1 MMAKVI
7 FTLVALALQYL
18 LLHSHKTGPSPWIW
32 IASTSAVLM
41 LVGVSSLR
49 VVASGGWLF
58 ALLLLWLR
66 HRSARLLPK
75 GTSNEP

>member
-7 FTLVALALQYL
+7 FTLAALALQYL

-49 VVASGGWLF
+49 VVEMGRAVINSG
-58 ALLLLWLR
+58 A
-66 HRSARLLPK
+66 ARATRL
-75 GTSNEP
+75 